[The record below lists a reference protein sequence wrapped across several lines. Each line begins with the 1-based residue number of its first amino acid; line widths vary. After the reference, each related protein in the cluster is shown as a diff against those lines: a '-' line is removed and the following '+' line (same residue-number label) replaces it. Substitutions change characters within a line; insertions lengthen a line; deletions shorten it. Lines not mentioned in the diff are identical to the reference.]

1 MLVNFYEIARCHI
14 TADYNVKNLS
24 IICVC
29 FGEFVVAVNYTNA
42 VHGKVSPSCRVA
54 TLVSGTGSRMC
65 CKLEMFPRIK
75 AMFHRQFSANCV
87 YFSQLSWWSDRN
99 HIFILR

>member
-1 MLVNFYEIARCHI
+1 MFMTLHDVTSQQII
-14 TADYNVKNLS
+14 TVTIFQLFV
-24 IICVC
+24 CV

-65 CKLEMFPRIK
+65 
-75 AMFHRQFSANCV
+75 
-87 YFSQLSWWSDRN
+87 
-99 HIFILR
+99 